1 MMFLAP
7 RQKLFAVIIVI
18 SLCLHTLFFVLSAK
32 RNMQEYYRAAAEQSV
47 IELSQEL
54 KVPMAMGDRISMSVI
69 ADRYLKEK
77 QLAFVG
83 VYDAKETLLVPVG
96 EDHDDGMVLKESIV
110 SGSSALGSVVLKTPS
125 ISHAHIISHHWLFLV
140 AMIGLHTILWLLY
153 GYFARPT
160 REFKE
165 EIAKEIRKNLLAKG
179 VFIQSDPTHHH
190 ATDADDAHAT
200 HAAHADFANVHDESA
215 HQTDKNTKA
224 NLDGHL
230 VQIIFDDPHQL
241 LSTVSL
247 DVKTAYFALCDQLLD
262 KAVLHLLELPL
273 LTGVEAE
280 IIKRYDDKGAKV
292 LLHAATAP
300 AKVATATVMLSKLML
315 MLNQVVYD
323 KHREIQRFALPIRT
337 TASHA
342 DEADAVLQL
351 TKKRRETPLI
361 LIDEKARDEIK
372 PYAQLTPFSYPA
384 TVQERESRALSSVT
398 QATAERLFTVRDK
411 VLLSE

>member
-7 RQKLFAVIIVI
+7 RQKLFAVIILI

-32 RNMQEYYRAAAEQSV
+32 RNMQEHYRAVAEQSV

-77 QLAFVG
+77 QMAFVG
-83 VYDAKETLLVPVG
+83 IYDAKETLLVPVG
-96 EDHDDGMVLKESIV
+96 EDSDDGIMLKESIV

-125 ISHAHIISHHWLFLV
+125 ISHAYIISRHWLFLV
-140 AMIGLHTILWLLY
+140 AMTGLHTILWLLY

-160 REFKE
+160 SEFKE
-165 EIAKEIRKNLLAKG
+165 EITKEIRKNLLAKG
-179 VFIQSDPTHHH
+179 VVIQSDSAPQH
-190 ATDADDAHAT
+190 ATDPDNAYTAHTAQADSG
-200 HAAHADFANVHDESA
+200 NVHDEA
-215 HQTDKNTKA
+215 AYQADKNVKVD
-224 NLDGHL
+224 LDGHL

-247 DVKTAYFALCDQLLD
+247 DVKMAYFALCDQLLD
-262 KAVLHLLELPL
+262 RAVLHLLELPL
-273 LTGVEAE
+273 LTGVKAE
-280 IIKRYDDKGAKV
+280 VVKRYDDKGAKV
-292 LLHAATAP
+292 LLSAAAP

-361 LIDEKARDEIK
+361 LINEKARDEVK

-384 TVQERESRALSSVT
+384 TVQERESRVLSSVT